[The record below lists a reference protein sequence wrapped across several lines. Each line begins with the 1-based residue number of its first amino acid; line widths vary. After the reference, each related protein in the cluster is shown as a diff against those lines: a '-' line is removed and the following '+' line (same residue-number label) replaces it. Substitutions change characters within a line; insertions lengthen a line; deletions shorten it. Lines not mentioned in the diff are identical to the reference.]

1 MIKNIIF
8 DWAGCLVNDLDQN
21 YQAIMYIFDKLGV
34 EKITLDEFKESF
46 FLPYTEWYRK
56 YTDASPEE
64 LKKLFIEGL
73 AQADKPALFHS
84 TKEVL
89 ESLKDKGI
97 KIALLSSHPLS
108 AITKESKEF
117 GVDDYFTDIMGD
129 VLDKTK
135 VINTLIEK
143 NGFSPSE
150 TAYVGDMVHD
160 IEAGREAG
168 VVTIAVSWGFQSKQ
182 KLADNNPDH
191 LIDDIKEILNII
203 S

>member
-1 MIKNIIF
+1 MLKNIIF

-21 YQAIMYIFDKLGV
+21 YQAIMHIFEKLGV
-34 EKITLDEFKESF
+34 KKITLEEFKESF
-46 FLPYTEWYRK
+46 FLPYTDWYSK
-56 YTDASPEE
+56 YTDASPEK

-89 ESLKDKGI
+89 ETLKKKGV

-108 AITKESKEF
+108 EITIEAKAL
-117 GVDDYFTDIMGD
+117 GVDGYFTDIMGD

-135 VINTLIEK
+135 VINKLIET
-143 NGFSPSE
+143 NGFSPAE

-160 IEAGREAG
+160 IKAGRAAN
-168 VVTIAVSWGFQSKQ
+168 VVTIAVHWGFQSKR
-182 KLADNNPDH
+182 KLAENNPDH
-191 LIDDIKEILNII
+191 LVGDLKEILKII